1 MSAQVADGVTRL
13 GTEIVN
19 WYVVEDDGRLTVVDA
34 GLPGY
39 GRHLEADL
47 ASAGYK
53 LGDVEAVVLTHSD
66 SDHFGMAA
74 QMQDAGARVLV
85 HVDDEPKLRK
95 PEARAVVRGACKAV
109 SASPLARPVEPV
121 GSHLR
126 ELARAIDGMDQEDGD
141 GR

>member
-1 MSAQVADGVTRL
+1 MSERPPLPPGSVVVDGVTR
-13 GTEIVN
+13 
-19 WYVVEDDGRLTVVDA
+19 
-34 GLPGY
+34 
-39 GRHLEADL
+39 H
-47 ASAGYK
+47 
-53 LGDVEAVVLTHSD
+53 
-66 SDHFGMAA
+66 
-74 QMQDAGARVLV
+74 
-85 HVDDEPKLRK
+85 EPKLRK